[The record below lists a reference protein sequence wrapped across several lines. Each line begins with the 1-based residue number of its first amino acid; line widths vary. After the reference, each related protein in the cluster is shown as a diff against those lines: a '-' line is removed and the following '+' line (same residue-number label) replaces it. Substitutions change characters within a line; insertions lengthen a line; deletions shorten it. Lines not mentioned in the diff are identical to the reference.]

1 MSPLPW
7 MGILD
12 ATIGVIDLVRSR
24 RIRTLAS
31 QPPPA
36 LAGSDS
42 ATGAATLHEELER
55 EQLRLLR
62 ERAAREEADHQRA
75 ELDAKL
81 ERLRQAGDRE
91 IGRLRLVAAV
101 AVAAWLGTLL
111 LATLHAHVTG
121 IGPRLTLGFGWFLL
135 LAAIAAAFS
144 GQTNVARTL
153 DAIATGDERAL
164 RRGVSS
170 GLIGFLAAWLI
181 VGGLAFAGLAILIS

>member
-1 MSPLPW
+1 MSLPW
-7 MGILD
+7 LRIFD
-12 ATIGVIDLVRSR
+12 AAISVLDLVRSR
-24 RIRTLAS
+24 RIRTLSSQRPAPAEADSGTSAS
-31 QPPPA
+31 
-36 LAGSDS
+36 LRG
-42 ATGAATLHEELER
+42 EIER
-55 EQLRLLR
+55 EQLWLLR
-62 ERAAREEADHQRA
+62 ERAAREEAEHRRA
-75 ELDAKL
+75 ELAAKQ

-91 IGRLRLVAAV
+91 IGRLRLVASV

-111 LATLHAHVTG
+111 LATLRVHVTG

-181 VGGLAFAGLAILIS
+181 VGGLAFAGVAILVS

>member
-1 MSPLPW
+1 MSLPW
-7 MGILD
+7 LRIFD
-12 ATIGVIDLVRSR
+12 AAISVVDLVRSG
-24 RIRTLAS
+24 RIRALTS
-31 QPPPA
+31 QQRPA
-36 LAGSDS
+36 LGEGGSG
-42 ATGAATLHEELER
+42 TGAATLREELER

-62 ERAAREEADHQRA
+62 ERAAREEAEHQRA
-75 ELDAKL
+75 ELAAKQ
-81 ERLRQAGDRE
+81 EVLRQAGDRE
-91 IGRLRLVAAV
+91 IGRLRLVAGV

-135 LAAIAAAFS
+135 LAAIAAAFT
-144 GQTNVARTL
+144 GQTNVGRTL

-181 VGGLAFAGLAILIS
+181 VGGLAFAGLAILVS